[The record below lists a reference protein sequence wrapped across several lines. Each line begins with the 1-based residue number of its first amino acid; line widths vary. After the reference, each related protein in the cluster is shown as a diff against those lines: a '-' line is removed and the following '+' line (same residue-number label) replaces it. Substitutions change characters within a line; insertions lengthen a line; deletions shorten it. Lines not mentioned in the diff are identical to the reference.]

1 MTNLEKLIQIQSILK
16 LSSQTTQIL
25 SEYLEVLIV
34 IEKEYI

>member
-16 LSSQTTQIL
+16 LSSQTTPIL